1 MYDDDI
7 QTMGLA
13 TVGAARVPARILSRL
28 AAASAAP
35 RPQWLGTT
43 TEQGVSLPQEELD
56 VLPFVASNALDENA
70 TNCSLTGYPQRPFR
84 GERLVITAT
93 DQTGADRLAGL
104 VIDPAIYV
112 GASQVGASQG
122 AMSAQAFT
130 FNAFGVRLS
139 MPSAGQGTRVYIPLR
154 LLYTPA
160 QGDTISVSAT
170 LFGRAVR

>member
-1 MYDDDI
+1 MYDDDL

-28 AAASAAP
+28 AANAAP

-43 TEQGVSLPQEELD
+43 SEQGVSLPQEELD
-56 VLPFVASNALDENA
+56 VLPFSASNVFDD
-70 TNCSLTGYPQRPFR
+70 TTQSGSLTAYPQRPFR
-84 GERLVITAT
+84 GERLIMTAF
-93 DQTGADRLAGL
+93 DQNGADRLAAV

-122 AMSAQAFT
+122 SLAAVAFAAT
-130 FNAFGVRLS
+130 AFGVRLS
-139 MPSAGQGTRVYIPLR
+139 MPSAGQGTRVYIPVR
-154 LLYTPA
+154 LLYVPG
-160 QGDTISVSAT
+160 QGDTVTYAAT